1 MPFLSLYNRA
11 RTTLMIGET
20 VSHYRVLE
28 KLGAGGMG
36 VVYKALDLQLERP
49 VALKFLPHDLLPS
62 DSDRERSLR
71 EARSASA
78 LDHPNIG
85 VIYGIDKTS
94 DGQLFIVM
102 AYYDGQ
108 TLAQKLNAGPLPLR
122 EALHIL
128 IQIAAGLAAAH
139 ARNIVHR
146 DIKPSNILINKE
158 GAARIVDFG
167 LARIVATPSATLTQ
181 TTSGTL
187 PYMAPEQILGES
199 VDQRCD
205 VWALSVLLVQIITGS
220 HPFARENATAMSF
233 AILNQPPVA
242 IDALPA
248 ALQPIALR
256 GLAKKPEHRYPAA
269 KDFLTDLDSF
279 RAQLTTSGL
288 PAEPP
293 TSLNA
298 GNSAA
303 LKEIL
308 SRASEPRWAAT
319 SSTPQTST
327 PPKRRAALY
336 LFSALTVVILAAFSL
351 LIPSIRQ
358 RAAAL
363 VSGKSVEKHV
373 AVLPFD
379 NIGND
384 PANEPIAEGL
394 MDSLTRKLPTLDSAQ
409 QALWVGPSSVGRS
422 RKISAPSAAGRDLGA
437 NLVVKG
443 SIRRDGKDIQLAVN
457 LIDAKDLRQLGSAV
471 LEDRTGDLAS
481 LQDEAIARLGR
492 LMNINVSAEMLRATG
507 GRASPAAYELYLKAL
522 GLMQRYDKPGN
533 LDQAVNA
540 LNDAV
545 HTDPQFALG
554 YASLGEAYRLKN
566 QVDPNPRWIEQASA
580 MLERAVQLD
589 NHLPAAYVSRARVHS
604 APEKND
610 LALSEFQKALDIN
623 PRDADAIIGLA
634 GAYERMGRLQD
645 AEGSYKRAVA
655 LKPDYWDGYNS
666 LGFFYYRQ
674 GKVQEAVAQF
684 QRVIELT
691 PDNATAYSNL
701 GGAYLDLNYT
711 GSLAKAET
719 ALKKSMQLS
728 PNYAAAANLGR
739 LYLTQG
745 RYQES
750 ANATLEALKLN
761 DRDYNVW
768 NFLLVAYEWMRD
780 EPRIRATR
788 AKTTTLLEEFVTSH
802 PQDAPAHS
810 LLATLYAEAGLR
822 EKSLAQLDSALA
834 LQPKDPFVLLDAA
847 ESHEDLGDRK
857 KAIQYAQLSLANG
870 GSLSDIKSRPRLA
883 NLLGDQSFRTSG
895 NTSKSERK

>member
-1 MPFLSLYNRA
+1 
-11 RTTLMIGET
+11 MIGET
-20 VSHYRVLE
+20 VSHYRIQE

-62 DSDRERSLR
+62 DSDRERFLR

-85 VIYGIDKTS
+85 VIYGIDKTP

-102 AYYDGQ
+102 AYYSGQ
-108 TLAQKLNAGPLPLR
+108 TLAQTLNAGPLPLR
-122 EALHIL
+122 QALDL
-128 IQIAAGLAAAH
+128 LVQISAGLAAAH
-139 ARNIVHR
+139 ARNIIHR
-146 DIKPSNILINKE
+146 DIKPANILVTND
-158 GAARIVDFG
+158 GNARIVDFG

-187 PYMAPEQILGES
+187 PYMAPEQILGEP

-256 GLAKKPEHRYPAA
+256 GLAKKPEHRYAAA
-269 KDFLTDLDSF
+269 KDLLTDLESF

-293 TSLNA
+293 TSLGA
-298 GNSAA
+298 SNSAA

-319 SSTPQTST
+319 SSASAAVPSA
-327 PPKRRAALY
+327 RRAAPY
-336 LFSALTVVILAAFSL
+336 LFAALALVVLSALTL
-351 LIPSIRQ
+351 LIPSVRQ
-358 RAAAL
+358 RAAAI
-363 VSGKSVEKHV
+363 VSGRIAERHV

-394 MDSLTRKLPTLDSAQ
+394 MDSLTSKLTNLDSAQ
-409 QALWVGPSSVGRS
+409 QSLWVVPSSVVRS
-422 RKISAPSAAGRDLGA
+422 RKISDPSSAGRDLGA

-443 SIRRDGKDIQLAVN
+443 SIRRDGKDIQLTVN

-471 LEDRTGDLAS
+471 LDDRAGDLSS
-481 LQDEAIARLGR
+481 LQDEAVARLGR

-545 HTDPQFALG
+545 HADPQFALG
-554 YASLGEAYRLKN
+554 YASLGEAYRLRN

-589 NHLPAAYVSRARVHS
+589 NHLPAAYVSLARVHS
-604 APEKND
+604 AAAKND
-610 LALSEFQKALDIN
+610 LALSEFQKALEIN

-634 GAYERMGRLQD
+634 GDYERMGRVPD
-645 AEGSYKRAVA
+645 AEASYKRAIA

-674 GKVQEAVAQF
+674 GRVQDAVSQF

-701 GGAYLDLNYT
+701 GGAYLDLNDPA
-711 GSLAKAET
+711 SLSKAEV
-719 ALKKSMQLS
+719 ALKKSTQLS
-728 PNYAAAANLGR
+728 PNYAASANLGR
-739 LYLTQG
+739 LYLTQN

-750 ANATLEALKLN
+750 ADASREALKLN

-768 NFLLVAYEWMRD
+768 NNLLLAYEWMRD
-780 EPRIRATR
+780 ENKIKETR
-788 AKTTTLLEEFVTSH
+788 TKTVSLLEDFVSNH
-802 PQDAPAHS
+802 PQDAGAHS
-810 LLATLYAEAGLR
+810 LLATLYAESGLR
-822 EKSLAQLDSALA
+822 DKSMRQLDSALA
-834 LQPKDPFVLLDAA
+834 LQPKDSSILLDAA
-847 ESHEDLGDRK
+847 ESYEDLADRK
-857 KAIQYAQLSLANG
+857 KALEFAARSLANG
-870 GSLSDIKSRPRLA
+870 GSLADIKSRPRLID
-883 NLLGDQSFRTSG
+883 LLSDQTFRASG
-895 NTSKSERK
+895 NTSNSERK

>member
-1 MPFLSLYNRA
+1 
-11 RTTLMIGET
+11 MIGET
-20 VSHYRVLE
+20 FSHYRVLE
-28 KLGAGGMG
+28 KIGAGGMG

-62 DSDRERSLR
+62 ESDRDRFLR

-85 VIYGIDKTS
+85 VIYGIDKTP

-108 TLAQKLNAGPLPLR
+108 TLAQKLSAGPLSLR
-122 EALHIL
+122 EALDLL

-139 ARNIVHR
+139 SRNIIHR
-146 DIKPSNILINKE
+146 DIKPSNILVTTQNS
-158 GAARIVDFG
+158 ARIVDFG

-181 TTSGTL
+181 TKSGTL
-187 PYMAPEQILGES
+187 PYMAPEQILGEP

-205 VWALSVLLVQIITGS
+205 VWALSVLLVQAITGS

-233 AILNQPPVA
+233 AILNQPPAA
-242 IDALPA
+242 IEALPDA
-248 ALQPIALR
+248 MQPVALR
-256 GLAKKPEHRYPAA
+256 GLAKKPEHRYATA
-269 KDFLTDLDSF
+269 KDLLADLESF

-288 PAEPP
+288 PLDPP
-293 TSLNA
+293 TALGANS
-298 GNSAA
+298 SAA
-303 LKEIL
+303 RKEIM
-308 SRASEPRWAAT
+308 SRASEPRWASA
-319 SSTPQTST
+319 SPPAQAAAQ
-327 PPKRRAALY
+327 PKRRIGPYLYAAL
-336 LFSALTVVILAAFSL
+336 ALLSLAALAL
-351 LIPSIRQ
+351 LIPPVRQ

-363 VSGKSVEKHV
+363 LFPKSAEKHV

-394 MDSLTRKLPTLDSAQ
+394 MDSLTSKLSNLDSSQ
-409 QALWVGPSSVGRS
+409 QSLWIVPSSVVRTH
-422 RKISAPSAAGRDLGA
+422 KISDPSAAGRDLGA

-443 SIRRDGKDIQLAVN
+443 SIRRDGKDIQLTVN

-471 LEDRTGDLAS
+471 LEDRTGDLS
-481 LQDEAIARLGR
+481 GLQDEAVARLGR

-522 GLMQRYDKPGN
+522 GLMQRYDRPGN
-533 LDQAVNA
+533 LDQAVSA

-589 NHLPAAYVSRARVHS
+589 NHLPAAYVSLARVHS
-604 APEKND
+604 AAAKND
-610 LALSEFQKALDIN
+610 LALSEFQKALEIN

-634 GAYERMGRLQD
+634 GAYERMGRVQD
-645 AEGSYKRAVA
+645 AEGSYKRAVG

-674 GKVQEAVAQF
+674 GRVKDAVTQF

-701 GGAYLDLNYT
+701 GGAYLDLNDPA
-711 GSLAKAET
+711 SLAKAEV
-719 ALKKSMQLS
+719 ALKKSTQLS
-728 PNYAAAANLGR
+728 PNYAASANLGR
-739 LYLTQG
+739 LYLTQN
-745 RYQES
+745 RYKES
-750 ANATLEALKLN
+750 ADASSEALKLN

-768 NFLLVAYEWMRD
+768 NNLLLAFEWMRD
-780 EPRIRATR
+780 ENKIKETR
-788 AKTTTLLEEFVTSH
+788 TKTVSLLEDFISNH
-802 PQDAPAHS
+802 PQDAGAHS
-810 LLATLYAEAGLR
+810 LLATLYAESGLR
-822 EKSLAQLDSALA
+822 DKSMRQLDSALA
-834 LQPKDPFVLLDAA
+834 LQPKDSAILLDAA
-847 ESHEDLGDRK
+847 ESYEDLADRK
-857 KAIQYAQLSLANG
+857 KALEFAARSLANG
-870 GSLSDIKSRPRLA
+870 GSLADIKSRPRLI
-883 NLLGDQSFRTSG
+883 NLLSDQTFRASG
-895 NTSKSERK
+895 NTSNSERK